1 MYVTPRRVIR
11 SDSDETEIK
20 DRHGIT
26 FGGRLAR
33 SAGSAAC
40 MTDRASLSHERC
52 RKIPLCP
59 VGRRAL

>member
-1 MYVTPRRVIR
+1 MYLLPRYGIR
-11 SDSDETEIK
+11 NDPDKTEIK
-20 DRHGIT
+20 DGHGIT

-33 SAGSAAC
+33 SAGPATYMS
-40 MTDRASLSHERC
+40 DRASLSHERC